1 ILERFGMSNC
11 DSVVSPLDPG
21 VHLSKE
27 HCPTS
32 YEEELEM
39 RPIPYINAVGAL
51 AYLAIAT

>member
-1 ILERFGMSNC
+1 ILERFSMSNC

-27 HCPTS
+27 HCPIS

-39 RPIPYINAVGAL
+39 RPIPYINTVGA
-51 AYLAIAT
+51 